1 MIQTAIAIGGVLAS
15 IATTIAVVYKL
26 KPERSN
32 IIVTSAETSLRMAS
46 TERDDCRAQLA
57 ARTREAETHKREFEE
72 YRRKAE
78 ARDAGYQS
86 QLAEKEAEI
95 AVLRRF
101 RDRDRKDRGTP

>member
-1 MIQTAIAIGGVLAS
+1 MIQTGLAIGGVIAS

-46 TERDDCRAQLA
+46 GERDDCRAQLA
-57 ARTREAETHKREFEE
+57 ARTRECEAHKREFAE

-78 ARDAGYQS
+78 AREAAYRHE
-86 QLAEKEAEI
+86 LAEKDEEI
-95 AVLRRF
+95 AALRRV
-101 RDRDRKDRGTP
+101 RDRRDQGKP